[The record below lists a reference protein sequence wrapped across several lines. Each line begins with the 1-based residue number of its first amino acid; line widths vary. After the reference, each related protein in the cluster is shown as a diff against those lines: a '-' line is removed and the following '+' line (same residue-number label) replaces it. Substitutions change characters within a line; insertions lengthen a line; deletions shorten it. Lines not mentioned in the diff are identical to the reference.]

1 MTRLTRLFTLILLML
16 TAGAAAAQQP
26 GGPFAPR
33 VIVNDRAVTNYEVE
47 QRALFL
53 KLLNSPGDLE
63 EVALE
68 SLIDDRLRMDAAADL
83 GISLDPERVEKGME
97 EFASRANLTTEQF
110 VAALGQG
117 GIAAQTF
124 RDFVEAGIAWREV
137 VRARFGPR
145 AQITE
150 AEIDRAIALSSQR
163 GGARV
168 LLSEIILPADTP
180 EREAES
186 QKLANRL
193 SREITTPAGFAAAAR
208 QYSVSSSRARGGRID
223 WIDLAALPPQI
234 AAAVLGLA
242 PGQVSDPLP
251 VTNAIALFQMRAIEE
266 TELAEPE
273 TLSVEYARFFLER
286 GTREEADRV
295 AAELDTCDDLYGV
308 AKGLPEERLQREV
321 QLVAELPDEIAFEL
335 AKLDEGETALLD
347 RGAAPS
353 LLMLCARTPALGE
366 DVDRGAVRQRL
377 LNQRLAAY
385 AEGYLAELRA
395 DAIIRY
401 P

>member
-1 MTRLTRLFTLILLML
+1 MTRLTRFFTIFLLVL
-16 TAGAAAAQQP
+16 TAGAAAAQQA
-26 GGPFAPR
+26 GGAFAPR
-33 VIVNDRAVTNYEVE
+33 VVVNDRAVTNYEIE
-47 QRALFL
+47 QRILFL

-63 EVALE
+63 EQAVE
-68 SLIDDRLRMDAAADL
+68 GLIDDRLRMDAAADL
-83 GISLDPERVEKGME
+83 GVAIEPEQVEKGME
-97 EFASRANLTTEQF
+97 EFAGRANLTTEQF
-110 VAALGQG
+110 VAALDQG
-117 GIAAQTF
+117 GVAVQTF
-124 RDFVEAGIAWREV
+124 RDFVKAGIAWREV
-137 VRARFGPR
+137 IRARFGPR

-180 EREAES
+180 EREAQS
-186 QKLANRL
+186 RQLANRL
-193 SREITTPAGFAAAAR
+193 SREITTPDGFAAAAQ

-223 WIDLAALPPQI
+223 WLDLANLPPQI

-251 VTNAIALFQMRAIEE
+251 VTNAIALFQMRAIQE

-286 GTREEADRV
+286 GTEEEADRV
-295 AAELDTCDDLYGV
+295 AARVDTCDDLYGV
-308 AKGLPEERLQREV
+308 AKGLPKERLQREV
-321 QLVAELPDEIAFEL
+321 RLVAELPDDIALEL

-347 RGAAPS
+347 RGTAPS

-366 DVDRGAVRQRL
+366 DVDRAAVRQRL
-377 LNQRLAAY
+377 LNQRLGAY
-385 AEGYLAELRA
+385 AEGYLAERRA